1 MGEDLTNLLKLIGV
15 FWILA
20 MCLPTLSYAQISD
33 MDLRDQALEL
43 ATKIESENLVIGS
56 IDNQGPAPT
65 ATDQLRFLRNAL
77 TDAIFDGLNSDDKN
91 ILEEYVQAV
100 ASTGHDKD
108 RNIEK
113 LFREILIDDADPSTF
128 RRREQIKELAF
139 SYLNNDDWFVAH
151 RANYIIAA
159 LTLQS
164 PAIAL
169 EHAITALKLI
179 PVTESAYVSEAKLL
193 STHQISSLHNLM
205 GNPRASI
212 PLSFNEIEL
221 SLELGDP
228 VDGATHINNLIYAFA
243 LLRDHQTS
251 QELLKVLLRIEER
264 NEANYPGL
272 TDYRAAE
279 IYAQMGEYQQAFN
292 HAETSYKLA
301 ENDRLRNATQIYRII
316 SLAGL
321 KRTSEAQTLLNAY
334 EAQLTNGNTN
344 PKTKQNIIHAK
355 ALIALSKGDTVE
367 ADRLFAARLD
377 STVQNI
383 LETKN
388 TQSEG
393 MLASLQNSKDRRD
406 EREAALQRETDLKQA
421 ALDKQKSYNHLL
433 LILAGILGLSSL
445 ATFAFARYRSKV
457 AENMEEAAKQARAG
471 EKAKSE
477 FLGVMSHE
485 LRTPLNGILGMADYL
500 SREAPTQDLRDKN
513 DIILKSGQDL
523 LDLVENI
530 MDMTLIENDEIKPYI
545 ESCDIRK
552 IISKSD
558 AFWQQR
564 IFDKDVTLTSFVSET
579 VPTYFE
585 SDKRRLSQCLNILM
599 SNATKFTEAGRVH
612 IHVTHDADILKIIVA
627 DTGVGIR
634 QEVMDN
640 LFKPFVQAD
649 ASTTRKYGGA
659 GIGLTVAH
667 SLCRIL
673 GGELRVKSRVDR
685 GSEFTLTFRGRFDS
699 RENGQNSRLKKLGA
713 TTNAL
718 SVANIPTKITGMKI
732 YQCDNDTSSKAH
744 IGDILRQKG
753 FEIITN
759 LSDNGA
765 TDEIAII
772 NLDHEKNPLAR
783 VRSLRQFYPNLPIIA
798 LTSAPAAS
806 DTVNCM
812 MAGINMFLT
821 LPVGENELVQSLDYF
836 SRDQSPANSNSASI
850 RKTA

>member
-1 MGEDLTNLLKLIGV
+1 MVYLIKFLGLILTIVLVSVSHAYAEKL
-15 FWILA
+15 
-20 MCLPTLSYAQISD
+20 TD
-33 MDLRDQALEL
+33 DTRDQALEL
-43 ATKIESENLVIGS
+43 AQKIENQILKSENNLSGS
-56 IDNQGPAPT
+56 QINEEK
-65 ATDQLRFLRNAL
+65 QLRLLRNRI
-77 TDAIFDGLNSDDKN
+77 TDAIFDGLTLKD
-91 ILEEYVQAV
+91 LETLEDYSKKVSAFGKI
-100 ASTGHDKD
+100 TDIKG
-108 RNIEK
+108 EK
-113 LFREILIDDADPSTF
+113 LFQVLLFEEVTRDKFRDTEAIKNQAYKYVNDP
-128 RRREQIKELAF
+128 
-139 SYLNNDDWFVAH
+139 DWFLKH
-151 RANYIIAA
+151 RANYIIAGLKQDNTTA
-159 LTLQS
+159 
-164 PAIAL
+164 AL
-169 EHAITALKLI
+169 EHALSAFRSI
-179 PVTESAYVSEAKLL
+179 PENETVFVKEARLL
-193 STHQISSLHNLM
+193 STHQISYLHNLM
-205 GNPRASI
+205 GNPQASI
-212 PLSFNEIEL
+212 PLSFSEIEL

-228 VDGATHINNLIYAFA
+228 VDGTVLINNLIYAFG
-243 LLRDHQTS
+243 LLRDLETS
-251 QELLKVLLRIEER
+251 KKLVDILREIEE
-264 NEANYPGL
+264 NIGTDYPGL

-279 IYAQMGEYQQAFN
+279 IYVQLGEYEKALN
-292 HAETSYKLA
+292 YSNKSLLLSKRASLKNSA
-301 ENDRLRNATQIYRII
+301 RIYQII
-316 SLAGL
+316 SQAGL
-321 KRTSEAQTLLNAY
+321 GKINIAESSLKLFEKRQKKNDIKI
-334 EAQLTNGNTN
+334 Q
-344 PKTKQNIIHAK
+344 QNILHAK
-355 ALIALSKGDTVE
+355 ALIALGKGDTVE

-406 EREAALQRETDLKQA
+406 EREAALKRETDLKQA

-545 ESCDIRK
+545 QPCDIRK

-599 SNATKFTEAGRVH
+599 SNAMKFTEAGRVH

-713 TTNAL
+713 TTNAI

-732 YQCDNDTSSKAH
+732 YQCNNDTSSKAH

-836 SRDQSPANSNSASI
+836 SRDQSPANSNSASM